1 MYLNLYRLTKMITRW
16 KKSHRNAQ
24 SHVENT
30 LLRIFFTLFTMMMTS
45 AEQCMSNENKIK
57 WFKIKKKSNNLSKG
71 KKRLE
76 NTEKWDTL
84 YFKCVLIIPFF
95 FKRKRRDFCIL
106 FPFCT
111 SLFAYTQHI
120 VKTIFTSARFSDWIY
135 IFFSYF
141 IIWFAIDGRHIT

>member
-57 WFKIKKKSNNLSKG
+57 WFKIKKKIEQFIKR
-71 KKRLE
+71 KKKTWKHRKMRHSLLQVCF
-76 NTEKWDTL
+76 N
-84 YFKCVLIIPFF
+84 YSFF